1 MMQNRREI
9 VEISQKW
16 GFGMAPPK
24 SSTQESR
31 VSACETFLK
40 TLNSENL
47 QFPNDDL
54 LASMSVVKGMFNR
67 VVKEDQWD
75 WFSVSGQLG
84 YPSRR
89 ISSVIAGEI
98 ASLREATKSHE
109 TAKFQTARINLLRL
123 PTRRCLSVF
132 LRRAEISDEPDAG
145 WIYILSTR
153 EFPDLLKI
161 GMTTRSVEERAKEI
175 NGATGVAIPFGV
187 RRCWRVTTPVVAERK
202 VHIALREFR
211 LRGDRE
217 FFRLSFVD
225 ACKEIESVIRDCN
238 LEIRTLNALAALA

>member
-1 MMQNRREI
+1 MLQDRREI
-9 VEISQKW
+9 AKVSQKW

-31 VSACETFLK
+31 VGACNSFLAVF
-40 TLNSENL
+40 NSE
-47 QFPNDDL
+47 QFRFLDDDT
-54 LASMSVVKGMFNR
+54 LASMSIVKGMFNR
-67 VVKEDQWD
+67 IVKEDQWD
-75 WFSVSGQLG
+75 WFTVSGQLG

-89 ISSVIAGEI
+89 ISRVIAGEI
-98 ASLREATKSHE
+98 ASLREAVKSYE
-109 TAKFQTARINLLRL
+109 AARFQTARINLLRL

-132 LRRAEISDEPDAG
+132 LGKAKISDEPDAG
-145 WIYILSTR
+145 WLYILSTR
-153 EFPDLLKI
+153 EIPNLLKI

-175 NGATGVAIPFGV
+175 NGSTGVAIPFGV
-187 RRCWRVTTPVVAERK
+187 RRCWRITDPAVGERK
-202 VHIALREFR
+202 VHDALKEFR

-238 LEIRTLNALAALA
+238 LEIRTLNALAGLA